1 MELQTRQLVEIVDRM
16 PGFSP
21 AVAKIIALA
30 NDPATKPADLVN
42 AISMD
47 SVLTAKILRLVNS
60 AYFGPGR
67 NIASL
72 GRAVIML
79 GFNTIKNM
87 ALSVSV
93 ASAVSIKSGFRW
105 FSNDEYWEHCLG
117 CALAARELARASG
130 AGARAEEYFVAGL
143 LHDIGKAALIHGL
156 QDKIEKIYDPDLEPE
171 TPRFMLETEL
181 LGLNHA
187 EVGRMIAEK
196 WRLPGSLAFAIGSH
210 HAPLKASEESRGMA
224 LTVHV
229 ADLAAHQLK
238 IGIQTTQNLDSI
250 FEKVWETFGLSR
262 EETIASVSGLENAV
276 DDAKAF
282 LQKVD

>member
-1 MELQTRQLVEIVDRM
+1 MELQARQLVDLVDRM

-30 NDPATKPADLVN
+30 NNPATKPAELVN
-42 AISMD
+42 VISMD

-130 AGARAEEYFVAGL
+130 AGARIEEYFVAGL
-143 LHDIGKAALIHGL
+143 LHDIGKAALIQGL
-156 QDKIEKIYDPDLEPE
+156 EARIEKIYDPNLEPE
-171 TPRFMLETEL
+171 TPRFMLETER

-187 EVGRMIAEK
+187 EVGQMIAEK
-196 WRLPGSLAFAIGSH
+196 WKLPDSLTIAIGH
-210 HAPLKASEESRGMA
+210 HHTPLKAPEEGRGMA

-229 ADLAAHQLK
+229 ADIAAHHLK
-238 IGIQTTQNLDSI
+238 IGIQTTQNLDTI
-250 FEKVWETFGLSR
+250 YDRVWEAFGLSR
-262 EETIASVSGLENAV
+262 EQTLDAISGLESAV
-276 DDAKAF
+276 DDAKVF